1 MTGTVGGLEM
11 PGGSGTGEGY
21 VGLGVS
27 AKGGVLGG
35 LEGLGGMGP
44 MGLGVDGAGVSA
56 TTATV
61 DGLDVEGV
69 CWVGAG
75 GRADVSATG
84 GVTEGVG

>member
-35 LEGLGGMGP
+35 LEGLGGVGP
-44 MGLGVDGAGVSA
+44 IGLGVLGDVLSA
-56 TTATV
+56 ITGTV
-61 DGLDVEGV
+61 
-69 CWVGAG
+69 G
-75 GRADVSATG
+75 G
-84 GVTEGVG
+84 